1 MWNWLVNHLTTF
13 GSYMIA
19 PIVYHSACDGY
30 VIAFIFTV
38 MELNDTFGEYRIY
51 AGFVLLGL
59 LLRNHLFSIF
69 KLSKTLLSRSYTPT
83 LDSNKNTSVV
93 SNKVKLLGVSV
104 LGLLKTQSASL
115 KNAVKVWL
123 KK

>member
-1 MWNWLVNHLTTF
+1 
-13 GSYMIA
+13 MIA

-59 LLRNHLFSIF
+59 LLRNHLFNIF
-69 KLSKTLLSRSYTPT
+69 KLSKTLLSRSYTPN
-83 LDSNKNTSVV
+83 LASNKNSSVV

-104 LGLLKTQSASL
+104 LSLLKSQNSSL
-115 KNAVKVWL
+115 KNAVKV
-123 KK
+123 

>member
-1 MWNWLVNHLTTF
+1 
-13 GSYMIA
+13 MIA

-83 LDSNKNTSVV
+83 LNSSKNTSVV

-104 LGLLKTQSASL
+104 LGLLKSQSASL
-115 KNAVKVWL
+115 KNAVKV
-123 KK
+123 

>member
-1 MWNWLVNHLTTF
+1 
-13 GSYMIA
+13 MIA

-59 LLRNHLFSIF
+59 LLRNHLFNIF
-69 KLSKTLLSRSYTPT
+69 KLSKTLLSRSYTPN
-83 LDSNKNTSVV
+83 LSSNKNSSVV

-104 LGLLKTQSASL
+104 LRLLKSQNSSL
-115 KNAVKVWL
+115 KNAVKV
-123 KK
+123 

>member
-1 MWNWLVNHLTTF
+1 
-13 GSYMIA
+13 MIA

-59 LLRNHLFSIF
+59 LLRNHLFAVF
-69 KLSKTLLSRSYTPT
+69 KLTKTLLSRSYVPT
-83 LDSNKNTSVV
+83 LGGSKTPSVV
-93 SNKVKLLGVSV
+93 TNKVKLLGVSV
-104 LGLLKTQSASL
+104 LSILKLQSSSL
-115 KNAVKVWL
+115 KHAVKVWI